1 MIYSL
6 ENIVMNETVI
16 IFIYFDILVIRAT
29 NKNCCPLLISLPNF
43 LLRRDP
49 DLFQLSSEILLALHP
64 SKHSI
69 FDLEKIDINI
79 LELAAKLTPPN
90 PNFHSF
96 KRKEHK
102 LLYNILLYFSR
113 ITTKH

>member
-1 MIYSL
+1 
-6 ENIVMNETVI
+6 MNEIVPL
-16 IFIYFDILVIRAT
+16 FIYFDLLGFRFI
-29 NKNCCPLLISLPNF
+29 NKNCCFLLSPLQNF
-43 LLRRDP
+43 LLRQFP
-49 DLFQLSSEILLALHP
+49 DLFKVSGKIFLEFHP
-64 SKHSI
+64 HRHST